1 MTVVI
6 QDKLIFEVP
15 GPWRCWTPP
24 CNPGV
29 ATLVVIEIFL
39 GLEDDSLV
47 GPTAGTEAVVVKTFH
62 PLLVVL
68 ASEGFGV
75 HRDDRDLAP
84 ALRVVVVGWEGED
97 GRLIPNLSR

>member
-1 MTVVI
+1 M
-6 QDKLIFEVP
+6 LI
-15 GPWRCWTPP
+15 
-24 CNPGV
+24 
-29 ATLVVIEIFL
+29 
-39 GLEDDSLV
+39 
-47 GPTAGTEAVVVKTFH
+47 GPTVGAEAVAVKMLR

-84 ALRVVVVGWEGED
+84 AVGVVVVGWEGED

>member
-1 MTVVI
+1 MTVVN
-6 QDKLIFEVP
+6 QDELVFEVP

-29 ATLVVIEIFL
+29 AMLVIIEIFL

-47 GPTAGTEAVVVKTFH
+47 GPTVGAEAVAVKTFR

-75 HRDDRDLAP
+75 H
-84 ALRVVVVGWEGED
+84 
-97 GRLIPNLSR
+97 